1 MLLAVMLS
9 DANRTVF
16 AQSGSSTTDSRARSP
31 ARVGQQD
38 VGQRGGQSLADFTEL
53 IALIRTTIPGQW
65 DTGEDTIT
73 SYVNGVWIDPAG
85 KLHREPTIAKNQSR
99 KPVVNG
105 EGTSATGTRPESDF
119 ISIPMLDELGL
130 DREESVRWISIRQI
144 EKLLLDREKDKSRSV
159 CLELLGGLTRL
170 DHVARDHETNDWYL
184 GGPAGGMVLDKSGNL
199 ISRTTGLPPILLEDL
214 LCVAPLVL
222 KGKGPLG
229 CSIDPVPESLKK
241 VSMLIRQNS
250 FIKQLSSQPEKAT
263 NFLSDSLGDQRATF
277 IGLPYNSPTAM
288 ALLLAD
294 EHMKRIGLGLVDERV
309 GAPKGVV
316 NYWQA
321 CEKLGAV
328 PGQSMV
334 RWWFTM
340 PNQVSIGVDESGDV
354 FTIQSSS
361 VRVMSQK
368 QFLDQRG
375 DRQDSADKDLAAD
388 TFADS
393 FTSEFQSIQKK
404 YPVHGRLRHIF
415 DLAVA
420 LQLIADETPQRSERP
435 LEMAS
440 DDSRRPVVEFPI
452 QWVPSISAWRKTS
465 NGRIAAVVS
474 GGVVID
480 SKKVKLDRSTIL
492 GNIERKTA
500 LSLE

>member
-1 MLLAVMLS
+1 LLS
-9 DANRTVF
+9 DANQTVF
-16 AQSGSSTTDSRARSP
+16 AQSYSSQADSPTRSSNTDS
-31 ARVGQQD
+31 QQD
-38 VGQRGGQSLADFTEL
+38 SGRRGGQSLADFTEL
-53 IALIRTTIPGQW
+53 IALIRATVPGQW

-85 KLHREPTIAKNQSR
+85 KLLREPTFTKNQPR
-99 KPVVNG
+99 KSIADS
-105 EGTSATGTRPESDF
+105 EGTSSKGSRPESDF
-119 ISIPMLDELGL
+119 ISVPMLDDLGL
-130 DREESVRWISIRQI
+130 DSEESVRWISIRQV
-144 EKLLLDREKDKSRSV
+144 EELLMDREADKSPSV
-159 CLELLGGLTRL
+159 RLELLGGLTRL

-184 GGPAGGMVLDKSGNL
+184 GGPAGGMVLDKKGNL
-199 ISRTTGLPPILLEDL
+199 ISRATGLPPILLEDL
-214 LCVAPLVL
+214 LCLAPLVL

-241 VSMLIRQNS
+241 VSIQIRQDS
-250 FIKQLSSQPEKAT
+250 FLKQLSSQPEKAT
-263 NFLSDSLGDQRATF
+263 NFLSSLLGDQRATF
-277 IGLPYNSPTAM
+277 IGLPPDSPTAM

-294 EHMKRIGLGLVDERV
+294 EHMKRLGLGLGDGQGDGLV

-316 NYWQA
+316 DYWQA
-321 CEKLGAV
+321 CERLGAI

-334 RWWFTM
+334 RWWFTL

-375 DRQDSADKDLAAD
+375 DRQDSTEKDLAAD

-393 FTSEFQSIQKK
+393 FTSEFKSIQER

-420 LQLIADETPQRSERP
+420 LQLIADETPRLSDRP
-435 LEMAS
+435 LELAS
-440 DDSRRPVVEFPI
+440 DDLRRPTVEVPI
-452 QWVPSISAWRKTS
+452 QWVPSIAAWRKTS

-474 GGVVID
+474 GGVVIE
-480 SKKVKLDRSTIL
+480 SKKVKLHRSTNL
-492 GNIERKTA
+492 DRVERKAA